1 MSETN
6 EKAMAGCW
14 TNFQQAYHK
23 NGFTI
28 IYGCYY
34 EEPKKIGVHW
44 PDYPNTF
51 GKLTPCVIPTE
62 VANGMLS
69 GLISEAIKMGD
80 NDSLEK
86 LQKAYRYINE

>member
-6 EKAMAGCW
+6 EKPMVSYW
-14 TNFQQAYHK
+14 TEYFQAYSK

-28 IYGCYY
+28 ICGCYY
-34 EEPKKIGVHW
+34 DEPKKIGVHW

-51 GKLTPCVIPTE
+51 GKLTPCVVPKN

-69 GLISEAIKMGD
+69 GLIDEAIKMGD
-80 NDSLEK
+80 KDSLEK
-86 LQKAYRYINE
+86 LQNAYRYINE